1 MLDFRTTRNAASFSS
16 LPFGSMV
23 RRDAA
28 STAAAPRSAAVGRRH
43 FLGCLGGAAAALVC
57 GPARAIEGRWVGRIA
72 GDGGLW
78 MDAAYRFGAR
88 GHPILDMAARSG
100 IRSFEL
106 TTVGQHEKWLLP
118 GSGYA
123 TMTVR
128 SLNVTPQIVQV
139 VNAITKDQTL
149 AEGVLFH
156 EEGWFALE
164 FTLQGS
170 QLACTRIWQTVRT
183 TTSSWSGVQ
192 QENLVENL
200 QGVLRRASRRRAPCP
215 NPSSS
220 ATATTTPRAW
230 RTL

>member
-1 MLDFRTTRNAASFSS
+1 MKTMNTSRVHHDAVTAGATRR
-16 LPFGSMV
+16 SM
-23 RRDAA
+23 
-28 STAAAPRSAAVGRRH
+28 AVGRRR
-43 FLGCLGGAAAALVC
+43 FLGYVGGAAAALFC
-57 GPARAIEGRWVGRIA
+57 GPARAIEGRWVGRIT

-100 IRSFEL
+100 IRSFEF

-128 SLNVTPQIVQV
+128 ALNVTPQLVQL
-139 VNAITKDQTL
+139 VNAITKDQKL

-156 EEGWFALE
+156 EEGWLALE

-170 QLACTRIWQTVRT
+170 QLACTRTWQTVRT

-200 QGVLRRASRRRAPCP
+200 QGVLRRAS
-215 NPSSS
+215 
-220 ATATTTPRAW
+220 
-230 RTL
+230 